1 MYVSTWSAEFHQQAA
16 IGWIVIM
23 TKDELR
29 KQARTQRI
37 NYHKTVDQL
46 DIDAGLLNQ
55 WSLLSKD
62 IDLSGKV
69 IAGYRPT
76 GSEINITELLNYLSA
91 KGHFIVYPLEHD
103 IGFDLEPDI
112 ILAPLLAFDKHGNR
126 LGQGQGYYDQAL
138 TTLAKTKKIIVIG
151 VAYECQ
157 KLDNIPVCDMDYTM
171 DFILMPSTFI
181 RVQK

>member
-1 MYVSTWSAEFHQQAA
+1 
-16 IGWIVIM
+16 M
-23 TKDELR
+23 TKPELR
-29 KQARTQRI
+29 KIARTQRI

-46 DIDAGLLNQ
+46 DIDAGLLHQ

-62 IDLSGKV
+62 IDLSSKV

-76 GSEINITELLNYLSA
+76 GSEINITALLDYLSVS
-91 KGHFIVYPLEHD
+91 GYPISYPLD
-103 IGFDLEPDI
+103 GKIGFDQEPDI
-112 ILAPLLAFDKHGNR
+112 ILAPLLAFDEQGNR
-126 LGQGQGYYDQAL
+126 LGHGQGYYDQAL